1 MSYLR
6 VVLHKAIWVINYKW
20 TVLFDDWL
28 KSCVLCKRHGL
39 ENKPKVI
46 QEKTEWGMLVAWGA
60 LLCEMPV
67 PESGWQNLE
76 DRRYHQGFGET
87 PVDLSMELSRD
98 QLNVCIPV
106 CVCWLKACSR
116 VVLRCK
122 GRHMCRRGCVLSL
135 SARMWLVHFSAGPH
149 LCLHASVPPLSHRGA
164 AAPSPVSF
172 WGSEWLAFEE
182 YSGGLSGMFCVTP
195 ESSGGSDHYG

>member
-6 VVLHKAIWVINYKW
+6 VVLHKVIWVINYKW

-28 KSCVLCKRHGL
+28 KSCVLRKRYGL
-39 ENKPKVI
+39 ENKPTVI
-46 QEKTEWGMLVAWGA
+46 REKTEWGMLVAWGA

-122 GRHMCRRGCVLSL
+122 GRHMCRRGCVWSL
-135 SARMWLVHFSAGPH
+135 SARMWLVHFSM
-149 LCLHASVPPLSHRGA
+149 PPFLLFLTGGQLLRALSHSGA
-164 AAPSPVSF
+164 VSG
-172 WGSEWLAFEE
+172 WPLRNI
-182 YSGGLSGMFCVTP
+182 P
-195 ESSGGSDHYG
+195 GGSSWNVLCHTREQWRTW